1 MGADITC
8 ALVGSELC
16 DEKSPS
22 LLADIGTNGELC
34 LWDGNKL
41 LVTSTAAGP
50 AFEGVGISYGMRA
63 TSGAI
68 CRVWAE
74 NGEILFSTISDAEP
88 QGICGSGIIDALA
101 VLKRF
106 ELMDECGNLEDDP
119 TEISK
124 KVSVS
129 GRDVRMVQTAKSAIY
144 AGIKTLLY
152 GKDFTPEK
160 VFIAGGFGKYLNMES
175 AAEIGLIPKEQADKA
190 LCIGNA
196 ALSGASALL
205 LDTSL
210 RKKCD
215 FILHKAEVVELS
227 SNPVFT
233 EFYISGMMFE

>member
-1 MGADITC
+1 
-8 ALVGSELC
+8 
-16 DEKSPS
+16 
-22 LLADIGTNGELC
+22 
-34 LWDGNKL
+34 
-41 LVTSTAAGP
+41 
-50 AFEGVGISYGMRA
+50 
-63 TSGAI
+63 
-68 CRVWAE
+68 
-74 NGEILFSTISDAEP
+74 
-88 QGICGSGIIDALA
+88 
-101 VLKRF
+101 
-106 ELMDECGNLEDDP
+106 MDECGNLEDDP